1 MKSKF
6 MKNFA
11 FNSNRSPVFLCVG
24 DRFAGKSNMFKKR
37 NWRVKPP
44 EDAEAKPREIN
55 PEKARQKTFDRAVNL
70 LAYKPRSEQELR
82 VRLLEKEWTN
92 AEIVEAVIEKLKEYN
107 YLNDEQFAS
116 DFAASKLRQKP
127 IGRRVLQQ
135 KLALKKLDKE
145 TVSHALE
152 TAFEETPEAE
162 IIERAIEKRLRLK
175 GKPAT
180 REDSKKFYDYLLR
193 QGFSY
198 DLVSSKMRE
207 IAAGNY
213 DGDEDEMPDED

>member
-1 MKSKF
+1 
-6 MKNFA
+6 
-11 FNSNRSPVFLCVG
+11 
-24 DRFAGKSNMFKKR
+24 MFKKR
-37 NWRVKPP
+37 NWRPRPTEETDENK
-44 EDAEAKPREIN
+44 REIN

-92 AEIVEAVIEKLKEYN
+92 AEIVEAVIAKLKEYN
-107 YLNDEQFAS
+107 YLNDEQFAN

-162 IIERAIEKRLRLK
+162 IIERAIAKRLRLK
-175 GKPAT
+175 GKPET

-198 DLVSSKMRE
+198 DLVGNKMRE
-207 IAAGNY
+207 IAARNY
-213 DGDEDEMPDED
+213 DEDEDGEMPNGY